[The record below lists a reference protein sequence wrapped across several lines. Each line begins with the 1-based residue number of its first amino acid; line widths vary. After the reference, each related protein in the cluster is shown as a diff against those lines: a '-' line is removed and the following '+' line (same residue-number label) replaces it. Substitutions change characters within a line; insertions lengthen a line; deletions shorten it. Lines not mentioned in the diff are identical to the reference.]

1 MDFTRA
7 LVEGVERAEADEGF
21 PKKMMWRRPG
31 RTWERYVVHSKA
43 QLESFEKR
51 VISEGAEMNEMPPD
65 YDDAGEQDAMD
76 QAPPAPDEM
85 PPEAPVESDP
95 QTTAVASVVHDA
107 HADAVAAIIA
117 KGTPNEDGS
126 VTISAEQVA
135 AASGGEGA
143 PFEALPPEEQAADIA
158 VATELVSIVNGEE
171 VPPDDEFEP
180 EPDETMPEPDE
191 TMPDQLP
198 PDQPPLQGGM
208 ESYTLE
214 QVAKLS
220 TRVADILHE
229 RGVKSVKKSWLVKN
243 GVLKG

>member
-7 LVEGVERAEADEGF
+7 LVEGVERAEADEGY

-43 QLESFEKR
+43 QMESFKKR
-51 VISEGAEMNEMPPD
+51 VTSEGAEMNEMPPD
-65 YDDAGEQDAMD
+65 DDYAGEQDAMD

-85 PPEAPVESDP
+85 PPEAPMESDP

-107 HADAVAAIIA
+107 HADAVAAMIA
-117 KGTPNEDGS
+117 QGTPNEDGS

-135 AASGGEGA
+135 AVSGGEGA
-143 PFEALPPEEQAADIA
+143 PFEDLPPEEQAADIA

-180 EPDETMPEPDE
+180 EPEEVPDE

-198 PDQPPLQGGM
+198 PDQPPFQGGM